1 MIILMAPT
9 GRGRTADPL
18 LLANSKTSTCWSL
31 SPTRITDCLGRV
43 TPVDRPSPTLEPEST
58 MTISR
63 TPARYKKRADMHPA
77 MPPTEHKN
85 DNIKSQVCHGLVQL
99 FTSQSCLYSSTSDS
113 LRLLIAVC
121 AHAYL
126 QQSIPH
132 SHLAQHSSVI
142 INNVKLSDVSLLCIV
157 RREHTHNC

>member
-85 DNIKSQVCHGLVQL
+85 DNIKSQACSH

-132 SHLAQHSSVI
+132 SHLSQHSSVI
-142 INNVKLSDVSLLCIV
+142 INNVN
-157 RREHTHNC
+157 RRKFTLHCKARTYI